1 MKAIAWF
8 FRDYAS
14 RHRNNRNRLAHLVG
28 VPLAPFGCLA
38 LLVLGEFR
46 IAAACFLAG
55 YLLQW
60 AGHRA
65 EGNEVGE
72 WILIKFLAA
81 KALRPRPA
89 RET

>member
-8 FRDYAS
+8 FRDYMS
-14 RHRNNRNRLAHLVG
+14 RHRNSANRAAHLVG

-38 LLVLGEFR
+38 LLIMGEFR
-46 IAAACFLAG
+46 AAALFFVAG
-55 YLLQW
+55 YVLQW
-60 AGHRA
+60 IGHRI

-72 WILIKFLAA
+72 WILIKWLAA
-81 KALRPRPA
+81 QATRPRPA